1 MTEWNENT
9 VLRCKKGSI
18 GHSKGEPW
26 FSDGKYYPVKVSSI
40 RQRLVVEDNQ
50 GYSWEVKTVQYMIK
64 QNDVCFE
71 VLHSSEVKPELDL
84 NKLTTTQLQ
93 KYLTA
98 VHLVEH
104 NEKVVQHAQDE
115 LREAKIELA
124 QSKEDLEKFK
134 TQLANEVVE

>member
-9 VLRCKKGSI
+9 VLRCTKGST

-26 FSDGKYYPVKVSSI
+26 FSDGKYYPVKISSI

-50 GYSWEVKTVQYMIK
+50 GYRWEARTVQALI
-64 QNDVCFE
+64 NHNEVGFE
-71 VLHSSEVKPELDL
+71 VLHSSEVKPGLDL

-98 VHLVEH
+98 VQLVEH

-124 QSKEDLEKFK
+124 QSKEYLEKFK
-134 TQLANEVVE
+134 TQLATEGAE

>member
-1 MTEWNENT
+1 MKEWNENT
-9 VLRCKKGSI
+9 VLRCTKDSVGYSTAK
-18 GHSKGEPW
+18 PW
-26 FSDGKYYPVKVSSI
+26 FSEGKYYPVKFSS
-40 RQRLVVEDNQ
+40 RLRKLVVEDNQ
-50 GYSWEVKTVQYMIK
+50 GYKWEVRTVQSLIN
-64 QNDVCFE
+64 QNEVGFE
-71 VLHSSEVKPELDL
+71 VLHSLEVKPELDL